1 MPKDKPAH
9 LQTPILQSVKDQL
22 YELKDRRGHGNTGE
36 TIGSLFDTVE
46 DLEALCSE
54 LRDEAEQ
61 MRNGELMLS
70 DEAVKVI
77 DDWMDRNGF
86 ETRYLALDDMLIK
99 FDELRAEHDT
109 REAMMPV
116 ED

>member
-22 YELKDRRGHGNTGE
+22 YELKDRLGHGNTGE
-36 TIGSLFDTVE
+36 TIGYILDG
-46 DLEALCSE
+46 D
-54 LRDEAEQ
+54 
-61 MRNGELMLS
+61 LMLS

-86 ETRYLALDDMLIK
+86 ETRYLALDDLLIK

-109 REAMMPV
+109 RGAMMPA